1 MENNNLR
8 KKIRRFVMIA
18 VLALL
23 TIGLFQK
30 KVFAENVNT
39 FSIQPLDEN
48 GNVNENGYYHI
59 IDEPG
64 KQRTVSIRVYNLSE
78 EEISV
83 NVTVNPASTNQ
94 NGIPSYLGEE
104 AYDAS
109 LIHRMD
115 QLVAIEESELLIP
128 AGSSVLTTLIISLP
142 QEEWEGDILGGI
154 RFTEKKNQQSEQ
166 TVTHEVAYTVG
177 ILLNRVGGSAVE
189 NELFLNEVTASQRN
203 YRNHIE
209 ANLQNRA
216 AVIVRNMSI
225 QSSIYR
231 EGSGTPIYTYDAYE
245 LRMAPN
251 SNFNF
256 GIPAGNQPIEAGNY
270 VLKTQVTADE
280 KEYRFEQSF
289 SITNA
294 NARQLN
300 QSAVNLERTTSY
312 MSYGIFVGIGV
323 ILVLLVMWWTRRR
336 TRRKKRRKRPM
347 I

>member
-8 KKIRRFVMIA
+8 KKIRRFVIIA
-18 VLALL
+18 ALALL
-23 TIGLFQK
+23 ASGLFQK
-30 KVFAENVNT
+30 EVFAENVNT

-59 IDEPG
+59 IDEPR

-104 AYDAS
+104 AYDSS

-154 RFTEKKNQQSEQ
+154 RFTEEKNQQSEQ

-177 ILLNRVGGSAVE
+177 ILLNRIGGSAVE
-189 NELFLNEVTASQRN
+189 NELSLNEVTASQRN

-225 QSSIYR
+225 QSSVYR
-231 EGSGTPIYTYDAYE
+231 EGSGTPIYTYDAHE

-256 GIPAGNQPIEAGNY
+256 GIPTGNQPIEAGDY
-270 VLKTQVTADE
+270 VLKMQVAADE
-280 KEYRFEQSF
+280 KEYHFEQSF

-323 ILVLLVMWWTRRR
+323 ILVLLVMWWIRRR
-336 TRRKKRRKRPM
+336 TRRKKRSKRP
-347 I
+347 IT

>member
-1 MENNNLR
+1 
-8 KKIRRFVMIA
+8 
-18 VLALL
+18 
-23 TIGLFQK
+23 
-30 KVFAENVNT
+30 
-39 FSIQPLDEN
+39 
-48 GNVNENGYYHI
+48 
-59 IDEPG
+59 
-64 KQRTVSIRVYNLSE
+64 
-78 EEISV
+78 
-83 NVTVNPASTNQ
+83 
-94 NGIPSYLGEE
+94 
-104 AYDAS
+104 
-109 LIHRMD
+109 
-115 QLVAIEESELLIP
+115 
-128 AGSSVLTTLIISLP
+128 
-142 QEEWEGDILGGI
+142 
-154 RFTEKKNQQSEQ
+154 
-166 TVTHEVAYTVG
+166 VTHEVAYTVG